1 MRDIRDTYERSVG
14 THKRWTRPDGTRA
27 YAATNADEYF
37 AELTMWYFGSHGE
50 YVRRSADAS
59 GAAKSAAVGA
69 AADPRDGTD
78 ARAPVPPPGP
88 GGLASY
94 DPDGFTLLSA
104 IYAGNHPKLAETEPK
119 PLRLR
124 PLGESR
130 AEPAEAE
137 AQGRGDGDGA
147 GAGAD
152 EGGLVQIEFDNRGC
166 ASSWRLFWLP
176 QDSADDRR
184 PYGQLAAHG
193 TRVQQTYPGH
203 VRLLERII
211 DAGDGA
217 PENGVDSGG
226 RRAKTELRY
235 AAATRAC
242 AAPVADDAAPARSGG
257 GAAAAA

>member
-94 DPDGFTLLSA
+94 DPDGFALLSA

-124 PLGESR
+124 PLGEIR

-147 GAGAD
+147 GGD

-203 VRLLERII
+203 VWLLERII

-235 AAATRAC
+235 AAAARAC